1 MIEELKNKIREFG
14 LTPEQYE
21 SCLADASAKINKTTD
36 MDWQEIIEKYSLGIH
51 YDTLRKATQTIFGG
65 AFVSEYYKAKLAT
78 QPQDNADNY
87 LQEIRAERQSIR
99 IEKQKLFDERTELNR
114 KLREQARA
122 ENDLHYLESLIK
134 ERSHMALPMH
144 DQPILS
150 SDNDMFICVSD
161 FHFGETN
168 DGTFGTYNAEIAA
181 SRLSAYLDAIL
192 DAQRTHGSENAYVG
206 FLGDLINGEIHYT
219 VQLEN
224 REMLVEQV
232 QGAAELLSRF
242 VYELSL
248 HFKNVYVNGVAGNHS
263 RTSFKDQVLR
273 GNRLDNL
280 IPWYMKA
287 ELQHITNVHFIDKQ
301 NCDSTIANVEIRG
314 HQYIMVHGDWDS
326 TSEAG
331 VSKLVMMLGYK
342 PTAIF
347 MGHRHTCAFAEA
359 AAGVQVIQSGCF
371 AGSGGDYCVSKR
383 IYGKPS
389 QMIAILNDSGVKCC
403 YPVCLEK

>member
-1 MIEELKNKIREFG
+1 MIEELRKKITELG

-21 SCLADASAKINKTTD
+21 ACLADASAKINKTTD
-36 MDWQEIIEKYSLGIH
+36 MDWQEIIEKYGLCIH

-65 AFVSEYYKAKLAT
+65 AFVSEYYKAKNAVR
-78 QPQDNADNY
+78 QKDNSESY

-134 ERSHMALPMH
+134 SRSHMALPLH
-144 DQPILS
+144 DQPMIS

-181 SRLSAYLDAIL
+181 ERLGKYLQAIL
-192 DAQRTHGSENAYVG
+192 EIQRVHNSENAYVG

-232 QGAAELLSRF
+232 QGAAELLAKF

-287 ELQHITNVHFIDKQ
+287 ELKHILNVYFIDNH
-301 NCDSTIANVEIRG
+301 NCDFTIANVEVRG
-314 HQYIMVHGDWDS
+314 NKYIMVHGDWDS

-347 MGHRHTCAFAEA
+347 MGHRHTCAFTEA
-359 AAGVQVIQSGCF
+359 AADVQVIQSGCF
-371 AGSGGDYCVSKR
+371 AGSGGDFCVSKR

-389 QMIAILNDSGVKCC
+389 QMVSILDNDGVKCL
-403 YPVCLEK
+403 YPIKL